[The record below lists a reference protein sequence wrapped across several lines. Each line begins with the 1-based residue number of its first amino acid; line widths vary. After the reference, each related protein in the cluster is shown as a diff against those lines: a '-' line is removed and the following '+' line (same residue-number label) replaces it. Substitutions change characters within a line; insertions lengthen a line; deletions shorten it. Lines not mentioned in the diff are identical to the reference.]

1 MRMPISQYLRDC
13 GYRVIEAAN
22 AQEAVTV
29 LSHEE
34 TVVDVVFTDIEMPG
48 ALDGFGLAKWVREHR
63 PGVEVILAGTLPR
76 TVRQAEELC
85 EEGLL
90 PKPYDA
96 QAVHD
101 QIRRLLAA
109 RKAAKPPD

>member
-1 MRMPISQYLRDC
+1 
-13 GYRVIEAAN
+13 VIEAAN

-34 TVVDVVFTDIEMPG
+34 TVVDVVFSDIEMPG
-48 ALDGFGLAKWVREHR
+48 ALNGFGLAKWVREHK
-63 PGVEVILAGTLPR
+63 PCVGVILAGTLPR
-76 TVRQAEELC
+76 TVKQAEELC

-96 QAVHD
+96 QAVHN
-101 QIRRLLAA
+101 QIQRLLVA